1 MSNFADDLVV
11 SGSTL
16 RDNEFVVYLLAILN
30 EEYNHIFT
38 AIVARTYPISP
49 GELHAQLLSFE
60 QHTALQKITD
70 PRGSSSALAASR
82 GHGSSGGCSFG
93 SSDRIT
99 GRGRGR
105 SRSSRGVFS
114 RGGFSRSSGGNSS
127 RPQCQVCL
135 KIGHTADKCWHRFKE
150 YYVPEPHT
158 SSATSSSGVNNSW
171 YTDSGATDHITG
183 DMDRLT
189 MLDRYAS
196 ADQVHGANGIGMDI
210 THIGKTVISNL
221 CRDLVLNN
229 ILHVPSINK
238 NLISFIVLPWTMITS
253 LNFTHI
259 SFLLRTKK

>member
-11 SGSTL
+11 SGSAL

-60 QHTALQKITD
+60 QHTALQKIAD

-93 SSDRIT
+93 SSDRNT
-99 GRGRGR
+99 DHGRGR

-114 RGGFSRSSGGNSS
+114 RGGYSRSSGGNSS
-127 RPQCQVCL
+127 WPQCQVCL
-135 KIGHTADKCWHRFKE
+135 KIGHNVDKCWHRFKE
-150 YYVPEPHT
+150 YYVPEPRT
-158 SSATSSSGVNNSW
+158 SGAASSSGINNSW

-183 DMDRLT
+183 DLGRLT

-196 ADQVHGANGIGMDI
+196 ADQVHAANRIGMGI
-210 THIGKTVISNL
+210 THIGKTVIPNL

-229 ILHVPSINK
+229 ILHVPSTNK
-238 NLISFIVLPWTMITS
+238 NRISFIVLPWTMIPS
-253 LNFTHI
+253 LNFIHI
-259 SFLLRTKK
+259 SFLLRTEK